1 MSKIFSVVIAMI
13 LAIPSLA
20 VAGPYIGLGMG
31 IGRTESTLTKL
42 DLVPDPILESD
53 LPVFGTSQ
61 SFSSS
66 EANYEVTA
74 GWNFNRHFGVE
85 VGYTKFGEANDNY
98 ELPLACNEL
107 GCQSRQWTAEMKMK
121 GFRAFLV
128 GSLPLSDRVDAYA
141 KVGAMRW
148 DADYDGFE
156 RNANIVPDPD
166 PPGPIGERNGPV
178 SYDDDGTD
186 LAVGL
191 GLNLKTDSP
200 ISLHLD
206 FTYYAVDTT
215 DYVYDIALLA
225 IYNF

>member
-1 MSKIFSVVIAMI
+1 MSKICAVLMAMV

-20 VAGPYIGLGMG
+20 VAGPYFGLGMG
-31 IGRTESTLTKL
+31 IGRTESSLTTL
-42 DLVPDPILESD
+42 DLVPNPILESD
-53 LPVFGTSQ
+53 LPVFGTRQ
-61 SFSSS
+61 GFASS

-74 GWNFNRHFGVE
+74 GWNFNKHFGVE
-85 VGYTKFGEANDNY
+85 VGYTKFGDATDNY

-107 GCQSRQWTAEMKMK
+107 GCQSRQWTAEMKMT

-141 KVGAMRW
+141 KVGAIRW
-148 DADYDGFE
+148 DANYDGFE
-156 RNANIVPDPD
+156 RNANVVPDQD
-166 PPGPIGERNGPV
+166 PPLPVAERNEPV
-178 SYDDDGTD
+178 SYTDDSTD

-200 ISLHLD
+200 ISVHLD